1 MIDFLE
7 GIIEDIG
14 ESSLVLNV
22 NGVGFRVNISFPTY
36 EKLKDKQSIKILTFM
51 MVREDSIDLYGFYS
65 QEEKDIFLQLI
76 GVSGIGPKA
85 AMSILSNIT
94 VEQFKEAISSGD
106 EKFLMRIPRL
116 GSKKAQRIL
125 VELKDKFKNILQNEK
140 GILSV
145 EDDYIEALTVLG
157 FKYFE
162 AKKAVR
168 EALKNLGGKTE
179 KENVIKEALKYLS
192 K

>member
-1 MIDFLE
+1 MIDFIE
-7 GIIEDIG
+7 GAIEDIK
-14 ESSLVLNV
+14 ENYVVLNV
-22 NGVGFRVNISFPTY
+22 AGVGFKIYISFPTY
-36 EKLKDKQSIKILTFM
+36 EKLKEKQSARVLTFM
-51 MVREDSIDLYGFYS
+51 IVKEDTIDLYGFFS

-76 GVSGIGPKA
+76 NVSGIGPKA

-94 VEQFKEAISSGD
+94 LEQFKEAISSGD

-125 VELKDKFKNILQNEK
+125 VELKDKFKSILDREK
-140 GILSV
+140 GILSA

-162 AKKAVR
+162 ARKAVR
-168 EALKNLGGKTE
+168 EALKNFGNKVE
-179 KENVIKEALKYLS
+179 KEKVIKEALKHLS